1 MMGDNSNEQ
10 EYEVDHN
17 ESSEEEVVIEEY
29 YTYHLPSNLMTADQD
44 KKEGCNLQ
52 IENVTDK
59 TSKEESRLEHDSGK
73 SKKHSN
79 IKTITRIDEDTDNV
93 VILIR
98 PRRQSGSPSE
108 EKSKYDYSD
117 STNREKLNL
126 KDKLILD
133 QVMDKKDVTINDE
146 RRSHTIEDSQS
157 HKSSIVHR
165 NDIAVKVDNSGR
177 SDGDDQD
184 RVILNEHSN
193 TNNSEVNNNLESS
206 SSDDCMSTNLLNPED
221 KHGNNKH
228 PDHHTQEETTGISE
242 MKIKYENQG
251 ARPKTVSNVVP
262 TMNNMVS
269 VNYNMTPE
277 HDRALREMEPQNKI
291 VRKSSGRY
299 GISLEANEKVKK
311 LKEIGKYQDMVKN
324 SHLQRNKGV
333 VHDLVQKINMEN
345 IDPEITEEDDILI
358 WKLMKSLK
366 EKTAINERDNNE
378 DKTWSSSVPEEKCDW
393 SYEKA
398 TLSKDK
404 YLSRR
409 LQTKEIGQVKIVTFM
424 SPSKENKEV
433 KIKPLKMTRTLP
445 FNVKNIFQQKM
456 DEVKNKKRVCL
467 TGGKE
472 LMFTRVDVDNDCS

>member
-1 MMGDNSNEQ
+1 MMGDNPNRQ
-10 EYEVDHN
+10 ESEVDQN

-29 YTYHLPSNLMTADQD
+29 YTYHLPSNLVTADQD
-44 KKEGCNLQ
+44 KKEGGNLQ
-52 IENVTDK
+52 IENVTD
-59 TSKEESRLEHDSGK
+59 TISKEESKLEHGSGK
-73 SKKHSN
+73 SKKYSN

-108 EKSKYDYSD
+108 EEAKYDFSN

-126 KDKLILD
+126 KDKLI
-133 QVMDKKDVTINDE
+133 QNEVMDKKDVPLNDN
-146 RRSHTIEDSQS
+146 RKSCTIEDSRT
-157 HKSSIVHR
+157 HNLIIEHR
-165 NDIAVKVDNSGR
+165 NDMSVKVGK
-177 SDGDDQD
+177 SDEDYQE
-184 RVILNEHSN
+184 RIILNENLN

-206 SSDDCMSTNLLNPED
+206 SSDDFMSTNPLNPED
-221 KHGNNKH
+221 KHRNNKH
-228 PDHHTQEETTGISE
+228 LDNTQQESTGISE
-242 MKIKYENQG
+242 MKIRYENQG

-262 TMNNMVS
+262 TINNIVS
-269 VNYNMTPE
+269 VDYNMTSE
-277 HDRALREMEPQNKI
+277 HDRALREMEPPNKI
-291 VRKSSGRY
+291 VQKSSGRY
-299 GISLEANEKVKK
+299 GISPEANEKVKK

-378 DKTWSSSVPEEKCDW
+378 DKTWSSSVPQEKCDW

-445 FNVKNIFQQKM
+445 FNVKKIFQQKM

-467 TGGKE
+467 TGGKD
-472 LMFTRVDVDNDCS
+472 LMFTTVDVDNDCS